1 MFLSDNTFPLFKD
14 MCDSLT
20 WLVSLSASMNHAG
33 RDSKLLL
40 MLSTTLLCLPKS
52 KLNFKLKLR
61 CHLFSGS
68 VISFSDCRSVT
79 PKSLYPFSVSQRLVR
94 KVFALAYNIAPV
106 LSFWSHIYKLLYAL
120 DPWTQWLT
128 FWFSVMPRYFL
139 AFCTFVPVLP
149 SARYDPMT
157 CPFLS
162 WKDSCISFK
171 KHFQQYLLWN
181 LPDLCQGKHFAPEY
195 FESKYPKRCVVILY
209 LYVCLL
215 YLM

>member
-1 MFLSDNTFPLFKD
+1 MSLLKIWSNRISWVIECWLNLPIRWSPTSSFKIIQPFKVLHSTMFLSDNTFPLFKD

-33 RDSKLLL
+33 QDSKLLL

-79 PKSLYPFSVSQRLVR
+79 PKSLYPFSVSQRLVC

-128 FWFSVMPRYFL
+128 FWFSVMPRYF
-139 AFCTFVPVLP
+139 
-149 SARYDPMT
+149 
-157 CPFLS
+157 
-162 WKDSCISFK
+162 
-171 KHFQQYLLWN
+171 
-181 LPDLCQGKHFAPEY
+181 
-195 FESKYPKRCVVILY
+195 
-209 LYVCLL
+209 
-215 YLM
+215 